1 MKNLLPVFA
10 LLVLFACNNN
20 HAPKK
25 EATQTASPKE
35 IAFKKLVARQK
46 LIDLPLYFDVDN
58 ISDSLTQPN
67 IVDDSD
73 TLIFQPDHTGGNRMW
88 GLYKDTTNYFLFVQL
103 MAAERY
109 TPGIIVFDKQGNEIG
124 LEQFIVHG
132 CGFDCGYFCS
142 EKSRLYK
149 DASSN
154 KLMFLVRD
162 SVNMY
167 YCDSLGKETPGTRQ
181 HYVKT
186 KLGVI
191 DITGHI
197 TTDTITQFIKP

>member
-1 MKNLLPVFA
+1 MKNTLLVFA
-10 LLVLFACNNN
+10 LLALFACNNN

-25 EATQTASPKE
+25 EATQTTSSKE
-35 IAFKKLVARQK
+35 IAFKKLIARQK

-73 TLIFQPDHTGGNRMW
+73 TLLFQPNDLSGRLI
-88 GLYKDTTNYFLFVQL
+88 GLYKDTTNYFLFVGL
-103 MAAERY
+103 VPAAVY
-109 TPGIIVFDKQGNEIG
+109 FPAIYIFDKQGNEISF
-124 LEQFIVHG
+124 EQLIVWG
-132 CGFDCGYFCS
+132 CGADCGYFCN

-154 KLMFLVRD
+154 NLMFLVRD

-167 YCDSLGKETPGTRQ
+167 ECDSLGKETPGTRE

-186 KLGVI
+186 KLGII
-191 DITGHI
+191 DVTGHI
-197 TTDTITQFIKP
+197 TTDTITQIIKP